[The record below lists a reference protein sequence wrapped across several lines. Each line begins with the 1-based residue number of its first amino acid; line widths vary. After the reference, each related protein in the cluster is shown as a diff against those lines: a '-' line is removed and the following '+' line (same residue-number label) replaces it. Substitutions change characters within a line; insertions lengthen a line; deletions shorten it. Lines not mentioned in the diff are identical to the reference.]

1 LEKGRVSCPFCG
13 RSFEISEALYR
24 DIEADLKAH
33 YEKEYEKRFKEEL
46 EKKQEEWEKKAREIE
61 AKFNEEKKILEEKIR
76 KEIEGTQLEK
86 LKLLEEQAK
95 EYKKQLFEQQ
105 KKELEWIKE
114 KEKWEKEKQ
123 EMELELT
130 RKLIEERKK
139 INEEAARQ
147 FEEKYQLLLA
157 EKDRELKEVKEQ
169 VDELKRKTEQ
179 KSQQFQGEVLEEFLE
194 EALRKEFPFDLVEP
208 VKTGQKGADIIQTVR
223 TQYGLVCGKILWET
237 KRTKNW
243 SDEWIDKLKDDQRKA
258 KAELAVLVS
267 EVLPKG
273 VNQFDNI
280 KGVWVSE
287 IPLAVKLAAVL
298 RNFLVQLARER
309 KTQEGKEEKMEI
321 LYQYLTGP
329 EFKNRVQAIM
339 EAFIGLRNDLEA
351 EKRAFER
358 LWAKREKQI
367 NRVVTNLAGLRG
379 DIEGLAGPLPTI
391 KAFELPDS
399 KEEDE
404 EEG

>member
-1 LEKGRVSCPFCG
+1 MERGRVTCPFCG

-33 YEKEYEKRFKEEL
+33 YEKVFEAKFKEEL
-46 EKKQEEWEKKAREIE
+46 KKKDKEWRKKEEEMMAQLAEEKKAWR
-61 AKFNEEKKILEEKIR
+61 EKIR
-76 KEIEGTQLEK
+76 KEIEEESSEK
-86 LKLLEEQAK
+86 FRFLKEQTEEYRK
-95 EYKKQLFEQQ
+95 RLIEQQ
-105 KKELEWIKE
+105 KKEVLWLKE
-114 KEKWEKEKQ
+114 KQRWESEKQ
-123 EMELELT
+123 EMELELI
-130 RKLIEERKK
+130 KKFNEERKK
-139 INEEAARQ
+139 MEEKLARQ

-157 EKDRELKEVKEQ
+157 EKESELKEVKEQ

-194 EALRKEFPFDLVEP
+194 EVLKKEFPFDLVEP

-223 TQYGLVCGKILWET
+223 TQYGLVCGRILWET

-243 SDEWIDKLKDDQRKA
+243 CDEWIGKLKDDQRKA
-258 KAELAVLVS
+258 KAEIAVLVS

-273 VNQFDNI
+273 VSQFANI

-287 IPLAVKLAAVL
+287 IPLAVKLASVL
-298 RNFLVQLARER
+298 RSFLIQLARER

-351 EKRAFER
+351 ERRAFER

-367 NRVVTNLAGLRG
+367 NRVVANLAGLRG
-379 DIEGLAGPLPTI
+379 DIEGLAGPLPAV
-391 KAFELPDS
+391 KSFELP
-399 KEEDE
+399 EPGE
-404 EEG
+404 EE